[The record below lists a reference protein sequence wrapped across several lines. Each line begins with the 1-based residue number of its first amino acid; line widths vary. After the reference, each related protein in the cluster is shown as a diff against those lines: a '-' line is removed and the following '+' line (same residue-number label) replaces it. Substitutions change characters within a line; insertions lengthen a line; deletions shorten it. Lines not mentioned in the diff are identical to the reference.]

1 MMHMAAPRPAMT
13 LRPHGFPRLL
23 GDIGGTHARWA
34 WQPAPDAPL
43 QMQAIHATADD
54 PSLLTSAER
63 YLATQGLAAPAVIGL
78 GVATAVQGDEIR
90 MTNLPWVFS
99 LSAVRD
105 ALGAERCVAINDFT
119 ALALAVPG
127 LAPCDLRAI
136 GGGLP
141 IDGAT
146 KGLIGPG
153 TGLGVSGL
161 VPDGRGHWNAL
172 SGEGGHV
179 TLAAT
184 NRAEA
189 DLLATLQAR
198 FGHVSAERVL
208 SGSGLVNLHT
218 ALCERDG
225 VAIPG
230 LSPSDVTRH
239 AMAGTDP
246 RCSEALSLFT
256 AFLGDV
262 AGNLALTL
270 GARSGIYLGGGIL
283 PRLGSH
289 FDTALFRRRF
299 EHKGRFEAYLKAI
312 PVWLIEA
319 EVPALVG
326 VARALDALAPTG

>member
-1 MMHMAAPRPAMT
+1 MT

-34 WQPAPDAPL
+34 WQPAPDALP
-43 QMQAIHATADD
+43 QAHVTHRTADD
-54 PSLLTSAER
+54 PSLLASAQR
-63 YLATQGLAAPAVIGL
+63 YLSTQTLPSPAVIGL

-99 LSAVRD
+99 LTALRD
-105 ALGAERCVAINDFT
+105 ALGAEQCIAINDFT
-119 ALALAVPG
+119 ALAHAVPT
-127 LAPCDLRAI
+127 LKPNDLRLL
-136 GGGLP
+136 GGDAP
-141 IDGAT
+141 ADDAA

-161 VPDGRGHWNAL
+161 VPDGRGHWRAL

-179 TLAAT
+179 TLAAS

-189 DLLATLQAR
+189 DLIGLLQAH

-208 SGSGLVNLHT
+208 SGAGLVNLH
-218 ALCERDG
+218 AAVCERDG
-225 VAIPG
+225 VAAPP
-230 LSPSDVTRH
+230 LRPSDVTQH
-239 AMAGTDP
+239 AMAGSDA
-246 RCSEALSLFT
+246 RCAEALSHFT
-256 AFLGDV
+256 AFLGSV

-270 GARSGIYLGGGIL
+270 GARGGVYLGGGIL
-283 PRLGSH
+283 PRLGPH
-289 FDTALFRRRF
+289 FDAALFRSRF
-299 EHKGRFEAYLKAI
+299 EAKGRFEAYLKPI

-326 VARALDALAPTG
+326 VARALDATTPSA